1 MAGVSPRTGH
11 HLGPPLS
18 MGPGHG
24 LSDTCTD
31 LLSFVTL
38 AWPGP
43 SVDPLAGALLS
54 HAGPSCHSAEHSLF
68 SELKIIYFTIFCGVF
83 IWGQRSI

>member
-1 MAGVSPRTGH
+1 MADVSPRTGHH

-31 LLSFVTL
+31 LLSSVTL
-38 AWPGP
+38 AWP
-43 SVDPLAGALLS
+43 SVDPLAGALPS
-54 HAGPSCHSAEHSLF
+54 HSGPSCHSAEHSLF
-68 SELKIIYFTIFCGVF
+68 SELKIIYFIIFCGVF